1 MLPLGKDVM
10 DCYAGENGILSS
22 VKPGTLLIDSS
33 TIAPDEARGVADL
46 SKEKSAEF
54 IDAPVSGGVGLA
66 KKGML
71 AFLVGGLEK
80 NYTRAKPLLECMGK
94 NIIHCG
100 DNGNGQAAK
109 ICNNMLLGISMIGTS
124 EALQLAIRLGL
135 DPKVVTNVSDLSHV
149 ALPCSHVVLT

>member
-1 MLPLGKDVM
+1 MEAQKGHLLLNFHFVHSHSIVSVCVCVCVCVYIYML
-10 DCYAGENGILSS
+10 CA
-22 VKPGTLLIDSS
+22 
-33 TIAPDEARGVADL
+33 
-46 SKEKSAEF
+46 
-54 IDAPVSGGVGLA
+54 GVGLA

-124 EALQLAIRLGL
+124 EALQLAIRSV
-135 DPKVVTNVSDLSHV
+135 DNHV
-149 ALPCSHVVLT
+149 MVM